1 MYVYYLDK
9 LTAKITGYTE
19 CSKYTIA
26 ENIDFS
32 EKSKVIV
39 PDRPDITDDDIVVIR
54 DAYSQ
59 VFAGICSEVS
69 VGKAPYTLTLLPLEK
84 IFDRKIFIGNEALIS
99 STGLEDFVADEIRRN
114 FINSGDPIFDKPYM
128 TVKASTHTPRSLTIP
143 SVVDSENGIYNLKTF
158 LGNIKEFYQIMLKF
172 EITNESVGIE
182 VYRDTTEA
190 LELDTQYSDISNLE
204 ETYKVDVL
212 AKLNVKWVIPQQDK
226 DGNEIDPVIQFL
238 TFYLLKDRTVTMDAT
253 DPNRVEGTIDTI
265 CVQTE
270 DEDELVEQVSN
281 SFISNSY
288 SHCMTFDISKTSQIY
303 PPELFYIGRKVSI
316 KSKRTGET
324 TSSVITKI
332 SGSSDNA
339 MRSITIGKL
348 PITLI
353 EKIRRL

>member
-19 CSKYTIA
+19 CSKYSIA

-39 PDRPDITDDDIVVIR
+39 PDRPDISDDGIVVLR
-54 DAYSQ
+54 DSTKQ

-69 VGKAPYTLTLLPLEK
+69 VGKAPYTLTLLPLER
-84 IFDRKIFIGNEALIS
+84 IFDRKIFVGNEALIS
-99 STGLEDFVADEIRRN
+99 TTGLEDFVADEIRRN
-114 FINSGDPIFDKPYM
+114 FISSGDPIFDKSYM
-128 TVKASTHTPRSLTIP
+128 TIRASTHTPRSLTVS

-182 VYRDTTEA
+182 VYRDSTGE
-190 LELDTQYSDISNLE
+190 LQLDTQYSDISNLE
-204 ETYKVDVL
+204 ETYTVDVL
-212 AKLNVKWVIPQQDK
+212 AKLNVKWVIPQQDGE
-226 DGNEIDPVIQFL
+226 GNELDPDVEFL
-238 TFYLLKDRTVTMDAT
+238 TFYLLNDRSVTMDASNV
-253 DPNRVEGTIDTI
+253 NRVEGTIDTI

-270 DEDELVEQVSN
+270 DENELIEQVSN

-303 PPELFYIGRKVSI
+303 PPELFYVGRKVSI

-324 TSSVITKI
+324 TSSIITKI
-332 SGSSDNA
+332 TGSSDNA